1 LQQIE
6 AGFWLLS
13 QDNLFQNNDR
23 KINHERNSND
33 KEFGGDMRVLV
44 TGHLG
49 YIGTVLTPM
58 LTKEGHEVVGL
69 DSDLYQRCTFGAE
82 APQVRE
88 ILKDIRD
95 VVPGDLEGFD
105 AVMHLAALSN
115 DPLGNIN
122 PDLTYQIN
130 HVASVRLAELA
141 KQVGVPRFL
150 FSSSCSTY
158 GAAAGD
164 EMLTEEA
171 AFNPVTPYGHSKVLV
186 EQDVAKLADDH
197 FSPTFLR
204 NATAYG
210 VSPRLRFDIVL
221 NNLVAWAYSMGRV
234 LIKSDGTPW
243 RPIIHIEDISRAFI
257 AALNA
262 PREVIHNQAF
272 NVGRNDQNYRIRDLA
287 DIVKE
292 TVPGSQ
298 IEYAQDAGP
307 DKRTYRVDFSK
318 IARML
323 PEFKPEWDA
332 RKGAVELYEAYC
344 KSDLKLD
351 EFEGPK
357 YKRIDHIK
365 QLIHDGLLDETLRWT
380 K

>member
-1 LQQIE
+1 
-6 AGFWLLS
+6 
-13 QDNLFQNNDR
+13 
-23 KINHERNSND
+23 
-33 KEFGGDMRVLV
+33 MRILV
-44 TGHLG
+44 TGDKG
-49 YIGTVLTPM
+49 YIGTVLVPM
-58 LTKEGHEVVGL
+58 LTSLGHEVVGL
-69 DSDLYQRCTFGAE
+69 DSDLYQRCTFGDE
-82 APQVRE
+82 LPETKSIR
-88 ILKDIRD
+88 KDLRD
-95 VVPGDLEGFD
+95 VDAKDLDGFD

-122 PDLTYQIN
+122 PDLTYDIN
-130 HVASVRLAELA
+130 YRASVKLA
-141 KQVGVPRFL
+141 KLARQAGVPRYI

-158 GAAAGD
+158 GAAPGNQ
-164 EMLTEEA
+164 MLTEEA
-171 AFNPVTPYGHSKVLV
+171 EFNPVTPYGESKVLV
-186 EQDVAKLADDH
+186 EKEVSQLADDH
-197 FSPTFLR
+197 FSPVFLR

-221 NNLVAWAYSMGRV
+221 NNLVAWAFSTGKV

-292 TVPGSQ
+292 TVPGCE

-318 IARML
+318 IAEKL
-323 PEFKPEWDA
+323 PEFQPQWDA
-332 RKGAVELYEAYC
+332 RKGAQELYATYKACGLE
-344 KSDLKLD
+344 LD

-365 QLIHDGLLDETLRWT
+365 LLMSQGLLDSSLRWT